1 MGRPPPEGARV
12 AYALAQFI
20 FIVRDPIDTHCRAG
34 EVLQISVPAVENIKQ
49 IAGNVR
55 HPMNTTH
62 VHKRLMNE
70 FLGEPGVREL
80 LDVYQ
85 SFGYTPSP

>member
-12 AYALAQFI
+12 AYALAQSSSSFVI
-20 FIVRDPIDTHCRAG
+20 PSIHCRAG
-34 EVLQISVPAVENIKQ
+34 EVLQISVQAVENIKQ
-49 IAGNVR
+49 IAGDVR

-85 SFGYTPSP
+85 SFGYNPSP